1 MGDSTR
7 EESVVSERNKI
18 LVTGAT
24 GSVGRNV
31 VSELLGV
38 NADVRA
44 MVRTPETANLPD
56 SVEVVRGDLCE
67 PDTVAAAL
75 ESTDAVF
82 LLWAASDEFAPAAV
96 AEISKHASRVV
107 YLSSMG
113 VRDDLET
120 QKDPIN
126 QSHANLESLIE
137 GSGLSWTFLRA
148 SGFASNTLGWADD
161 VRGNGVVRAPYGEAR
176 RSLIH
181 ERDIAAVATRA
192 LTEEGHARK
201 KHVITGSES
210 VAQSEQARIIG
221 EVVGC
226 PVRWEEQSREE
237 AREELAAAFGSE
249 SVADGVLDA
258 WAAMVESPEPVTN
271 TVEEV
276 TGFRARAF
284 REWASEHGKDAVRRR
299 GNIRTKS

>member
-258 WAAMVESPEPVTN
+258 WAAMVESPEPATN

-284 REWASEHGKDAVRRR
+284 REWVSDHADDFR
-299 GNIRTKS
+299 

>member
-1 MGDSTR
+1 M
-7 EESVVSERNKI
+7 SERNKI

-237 AREELAAAFGSE
+237 AARNSPPRSGANPSPTASSTHGRRWSNRPSLPRTRSRRSPDFAPARSGNGYPTTPMTSGESQKNAARQYE
-249 SVADGVLDA
+249 
-258 WAAMVESPEPVTN
+258 
-271 TVEEV
+271 
-276 TGFRARAF
+276 
-284 REWASEHGKDAVRRR
+284 
-299 GNIRTKS
+299 NIRTKS